1 MMSIV
6 RQIGLSAM
14 AALIFCTPAYAWKDD
29 SVVEDYQINLTL
41 SNYVSIADGNQV
53 WRVMI
58 RIKDVEARRFLKLFP
73 IDEKRNYPFF
83 MLDFS
88 QFTMNEASDKR
99 SYLEKLYPLDQYETA
114 LNFIVNAGHILNT
127 KIREAYPEKYCIL
140 IISDTGI
147 NFKNTGQTIPDL
159 TFRTDP
165 FDMTLLHRTERALHN
180 TVTNYH
186 QLNK

>member
-1 MMSIV
+1 MFKV
-6 RQIGLSAM
+6 KHAQWLSVM
-14 AALIFCTPAYAWKDD
+14 AALLFFTQTHAGDEITVK
-29 SVVEDYQINLTL
+29 EDFQINLTL
-41 SNYVSIADGNQV
+41 SNYVSISDSIQV

-58 RIKDVEARRFLKLFP
+58 RVKDVEKKRFLKLFP
-73 IDEKRNYPFF
+73 IDEKRNYPMF

-88 QFTMNEASDKR
+88 SFSMNESSDKR

-114 LNFIVNAGHILNT
+114 LNFVINAGHILNT
-127 KIREAYPEKYCIL
+127 KIREIYPDKYCSL

-159 TFRTDP
+159 NFRTDP
-165 FDMTLLHRTERALHN
+165 FDPTLLHRTERALSN
-180 TVTNYH
+180 TTTNYH

>member
-6 RQIGLSAM
+6 RHIGLSVM
-14 AALIFCTPAYAWKDD
+14 AALFFAASAYAWKDD

-73 IDEKRNYPFF
+73 IDEKRNYPMF

-88 QFTMNEASDKR
+88 QFTMNESSDKR

-114 LNFIVNAGHILNT
+114 LNFIINAGHILNT
-127 KIREAYPEKYCIL
+127 KIREAYPDKYCVL

-165 FDMTLLHRTERALHN
+165 FIPTLLHRTERALSN